1 MATLDSGTFDIF
13 PLSCCLFSWSLQ
25 RLLMPGRWNSK
36 TGYEQ
41 LPGPLPR
48 AKKPNF
54 CRSLPWSSFWF
65 AVETRKQRG
74 TCRDPYFF
82 EKGTFLTPPVVGPV
96 AVKGWLGINGDVEVF
111 YIQP

>member
-1 MATLDSGTFDIF
+1 
-13 PLSCCLFSWSLQ
+13 
-25 RLLMPGRWNSK
+25 MPGRWNSK
-36 TGYEQ
+36 TGYGQ

-65 AVETRKQRG
+65 AVETEG
-74 TCRDPYFF
+74 SFF

-96 AVKGWLGINGDVEVF
+96 AVKGDELSRVKSS
-111 YIQP
+111 